1 MRLQMLRSL
10 EVLDTPA
17 EEVFDQITRLAAT
30 ICECPISVLSFADEN
45 RHWFKSVYGT
55 DETHCPREDSFCDH
69 TLKKKS
75 LLEVSDAMLDP
86 RFKNNPYVVGELKL
100 RFYAGHP
107 LITKE
112 GLAIGTLSLV
122 SREPKV
128 LTDFQRELL
137 QVLGDRVIRVIE
149 MRSLERTIC
158 LQSELLSK
166 LHEQLVQQ
174 ARLST
179 IGMMAGGI
187 AHEVNNPLTVIIG
200 RAQQVSRLMKTS
212 SDPKKIDE
220 AVEKIIE
227 TAKRVGQIVLSM
239 RNLARDD
246 STVHQTRCELN
257 GLIQE
262 TMDLCRSRFENHEV
276 HIEWRPQDFEN
287 QFVVVNPV
295 QFGQV
300 LLNLLSNAFDAVK
313 LSRHNKV
320 IKLELNSNRENF
332 EIDVI
337 DSGPGVEGAVSND
350 IFTPFFTTKPLGE
363 GTGLGLSLSKSMIE
377 QNGGTL
383 RFVSNS
389 PTTFRITLKRAQES
403 RLAA

>member
-17 EEVFDQITRLAAT
+17 EEIFDQITRLAAT
-30 ICECPISVLSFADEN
+30 ISECPIAVLSFADEK
-45 RHWFKSVYGT
+45 RHWYKSVYGIN
-55 DETHCPREDSFCDH
+55 ESQCPREDSFCDH
-69 TLKKKS
+69 TLKQRK
-75 LLEVSDAMLDP
+75 LLEIPDAMLDSK
-86 RFKNNPYVVGELKL
+86 FKDNPYVVGELKL
-100 RFYAGHP
+100 RFYAGQP
-107 LITKE
+107 LVTKE

-122 SREPKV
+122 SREPRK
-128 LTDFQRELL
+128 LNDFQREML
-137 QVLGDRVIRVIE
+137 QLMGDRVIRLVE
-149 MRSLERTIC
+149 MRSLERTIGV
-158 LQSELLSK
+158 QSDLLSK

-200 RAQQVSRLMKTS
+200 RAQQVSRLMKNS

-246 STVHQTRCELN
+246 STVHQCKCDLQN
-257 GLIQE
+257 LIQE

-276 HIEWRPQDFEN
+276 QIDWQPKDFEN
-287 QFVVVNPV
+287 KSVMVNPV

-313 LSRHNKV
+313 LSRHEKV
-320 IKLELNSNRENF
+320 IRLKLNGDKEKY
-332 EIDVI
+332 EIDVV
-337 DSGPGVEGAVSND
+337 DSGPGVESSVRGD
-350 IFTPFFTTKPLGE
+350 IFNPFFTTKPLGE

-383 RFVSNS
+383 QFVSNS
-389 PTTFRITLKRAQES
+389 PTTFRITLKRAQEL